1 MNEAVHGGVQLSKM
15 LRKILMPCNYLTNTY
30 NPLGWVAKI
39 RKSFFLPSN
48 SLVIVCVK
56 VSKGP
61 GPEVSPPVGRRQGV
75 TASDTHVPENHTTRC
90 FLLTLDLKKEIKIAF
105 KY

>member
-1 MNEAVHGGVQLSKM
+1 MSGPWWSTINLKCFGKF
-15 LRKILMPCNYLTNTY
+15 LMPCNQSNTY
-30 NPLGWVAKI
+30 KPLGWVAKI
-39 RKSFFLPSN
+39 GKSFFLPSN

-61 GPEVSPPVGRRQGV
+61 GPEVSPPVRRLQGV

-90 FLLTLDLKKEIKIAF
+90 LFLTLDLKKEIKIAF